1 MTLFNSRAIRL
12 GTTCLLGLA
21 MTACATSPAPS
32 TGTNLVAARPAAADA
47 TAGFNWSWD
56 ISGDPQVRP
65 MQVFSNKES
74 TWLQM
79 GPRQAMPAV
88 FVDGAPV
95 PFELNPPFIKI
106 IGSPDRIELV
116 ATAYRAV
123 VIKRNPAENITRAH
137 SNDAGRLKV
146 VPDASIQPASQKD

>member
-1 MTLFNSRAIRL
+1 
-12 GTTCLLGLA
+12 
-21 MTACATSPAPS
+21 
-32 TGTNLVAARPAAADA
+32 
-47 TAGFNWSWD
+47 
-56 ISGDPQVRP
+56 
-65 MQVFSNKES
+65 
-74 TWLQM
+74 
-79 GPRQAMPAV
+79 
-88 FVDGAPV
+88 VDGAPV

-116 ATAYRAV
+116 ATAYRAI